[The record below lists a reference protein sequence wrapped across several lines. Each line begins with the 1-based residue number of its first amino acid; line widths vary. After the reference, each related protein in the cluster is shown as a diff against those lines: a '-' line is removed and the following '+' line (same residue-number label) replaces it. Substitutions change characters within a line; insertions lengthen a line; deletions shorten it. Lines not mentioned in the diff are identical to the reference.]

1 MRAGILSVLWCG
13 LDTAGTLAGKHAFM
27 LYYLAP
33 AMRPRFLLTVD
44 EAGDPLPVAVRV
56 GLAVDTVAQAGQPKS
71 ITGACCPA
79 ASARSNKQARRRGV
93 LARCLG
99 TVPWRGVPVQLAV
112 KLRSHAYNMLCRLTH
127 VCRALVSVQK
137 GLNSVHV

>member
-1 MRAGILSVLWCG
+1 MATNNPVSSAGILSVLWCG
-13 LDTAGTLAGKHAFM
+13 LDTANTLAGKHAFM

-71 ITGACCPA
+71 ITGTLPM
-79 ASARSNKQARRRGV
+79 Q
-93 LARCLG
+93 
-99 TVPWRGVPVQLAV
+99 
-112 KLRSHAYNMLCRLTH
+112 SHALLGSGFRMLWLCM
-127 VCRALVSVQK
+127 V
-137 GLNSVHV
+137 GLWTEKEVDPSRTTNYPES